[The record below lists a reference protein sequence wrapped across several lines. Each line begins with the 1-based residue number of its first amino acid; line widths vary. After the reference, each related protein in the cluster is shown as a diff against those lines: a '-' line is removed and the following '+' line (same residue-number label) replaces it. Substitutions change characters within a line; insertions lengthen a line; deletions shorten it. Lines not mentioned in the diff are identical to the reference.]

1 MEARPIRHMR
11 GEATRQAILEAAEQL
26 FANVGFNAAR
36 LEDVALTVGIR
47 RPSIIY
53 YFANKQELYD
63 AVEADIFE
71 SMHYSAA
78 ESMAAADDEPLAR
91 LLALLDGWL
100 DFQVA
105 RPTAARIIL
114 RLVAD
119 IAPRHDNPTQFSF
132 SALQDM
138 DRVIGEGVSAGA
150 FRPVTPIFIIN
161 AVASGALFYVC
172 NAEQFGRER
181 LYDPA
186 DPALLAEFRSML
198 HETARAAV
206 RPIAR

>member
-1 MEARPIRHMR
+1 MLVKPIRHLR
-11 GEATRQAILEAAEQL
+11 GEATRRAILEAAEVV
-26 FANVGFNAAR
+26 FANVGFDAAR
-36 LEDVALTVGIR
+36 LEDVASAVGIR

-63 AVEADIFE
+63 AVESDIFE
-71 SMHYSAA
+71 AMHGAA
-78 ESMAAADDEPLAR
+78 VEAMAGAAGPMER

-105 RPTAARIIL
+105 RPTASRIIL

-119 IAPRHDNPTQFSF
+119 AAPRHGNPTEFSF

-138 DRVIGEGVSAGA
+138 ERVIAEGVASGD
-150 FRPVTPIFIIN
+150 FRPVSPMLIIN
-161 AVASGALFYVC
+161 SVGSGALFYVC
-172 NAEQFGRER
+172 NGDQFGSQRR
-181 LYDPA
+181 YDPA

-198 HETARAAV
+198 HVTAKAAV
-206 RPIAR
+206 ARVP

>member
-1 MEARPIRHMR
+1 MEIRPIRHLLR
-11 GEATRQAILEAAEQL
+11 GETTRRAILEAAEVV
-26 FANVGFNAAR
+26 FAKVGFDAAR
-36 LEDVALTVGIR
+36 LEEVAAAVGIR

-71 SMHYSAA
+71 AMHGMAVAA
-78 ESMAAADDEPLAR
+78 MAHAEGPMER

-100 DFQVA
+100 DFQVM

-119 IAPRHDNPTQFSF
+119 AAPRHGNPTEFSF

-138 DRVIGEGVSAGA
+138 EQVVAEGVASGE
-150 FRPVTPIFIIN
+150 FRPVAPMFVIN

-172 NAEQFGRER
+172 NGDQFGSQRR
-181 LYDPA
+181 YDPA
-186 DPALLAEFRSML
+186 DPALLAEFRAML
-198 HETARAAV
+198 HVTAKAAV
-206 RPIAR
+206 AREG

>member
-78 ESMAAADDEPLAR
+78 ESMAAAE
-91 LLALLDGWL
+91 
-100 DFQVA
+100 
-105 RPTAARIIL
+105 
-114 RLVAD
+114 
-119 IAPRHDNPTQFSF
+119 HC
-132 SALQDM
+132 
-138 DRVIGEGVSAGA
+138 
-150 FRPVTPIFIIN
+150 
-161 AVASGALFYVC
+161 AS
-172 NAEQFGRER
+172 
-181 LYDPA
+181 
-186 DPALLAEFRSML
+186 S
-198 HETARAAV
+198 
-206 RPIAR
+206 